1 MLPPRR
7 ARGHWRPCLITK
19 GFLSVERTRIQCTT
33 ASPSFSRAHSLTV
46 SSFARGR
53 GGHTDEVVVWSLLKL
68 SRIVTV
74 AGRRPA
80 ELPIIPPP
88 PPSVRQSASPS
99 LPPQTLLVRVSPL
112 SPSSLRLEVDHLASW
127 LPTHSNEALLSSHS
141 AVLAATANCSAEPGR
156 ARPAIPVLPLA
167 GGRGRGR
174 RLRRA
179 RRVGRRTRQEEL
191 EGSSERGGGG
201 RCAAFLRI
209 EKPHS
214 RPRAA
219 IRRVGRRA
227 RKCRHLN
234 SRLLPLAAPRC

>member
-1 MLPPRR
+1 MRASNAVVENHYVYALLPTPLLQCCRR
-7 ARGHWRPCLITK
+7 GEREDIGCPCLITK
-19 GFLSVERTRIQCTT
+19 GFLSEESTRIQCTT
-33 ASPSFSRAHSLTV
+33 ASPSVSRAHSLTV

-88 PPSVRQSASPS
+88 PPSVRQSVRLS

-141 AVLAATANCSAEPGR
+141 AVIAATANCSAEPGR
-156 ARPAIPVLPLA
+156 ARSAIPVLPLA

-179 RRVGRRTRQEEL
+179 RRRVGGRTRQEEL
-191 EGSSERGGGG
+191 EGSSERGREGVQHF
-201 RCAAFLRI
+201 CASRNRI
-209 EKPHS
+209 RDPV
-214 RPRAA
+214 PRYGA
-219 IRRVGRRA
+219 
-227 RKCRHLN
+227 
-234 SRLLPLAAPRC
+234 

>member
-1 MLPPRR
+1 MRSSS
-7 ARGHWRPCLITK
+7 GHSSNCLV
-19 GFLSVERTRIQCTT
+19 L
-33 ASPSFSRAHSLTV
+33 SPSPV
-46 SSFARGR
+46 VARLNCR
-53 GGHTDEVVVWSLLKL
+53 LFLL
-68 SRIVTV
+68 
-74 AGRRPA
+74 
-80 ELPIIPPP
+80 LPVR
-88 PPSVRQSASPS
+88 PSVRPSVCLS

-156 ARPAIPVLPLA
+156 ARSAIPVLPLA

-179 RRVGRRTRQEEL
+179 RRRVGGRTRQEEL
-191 EGSSERGGGG
+191 EGPSERGEG

-219 IRRVGRRA
+219 KQRVGVLGSVA
-227 RKCRHLN
+227 I
-234 SRLLPLAAPRC
+234 